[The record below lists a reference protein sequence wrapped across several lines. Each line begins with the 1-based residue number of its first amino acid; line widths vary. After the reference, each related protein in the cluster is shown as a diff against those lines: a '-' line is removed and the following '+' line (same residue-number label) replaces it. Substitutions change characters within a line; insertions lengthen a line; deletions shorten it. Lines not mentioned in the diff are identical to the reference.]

1 MEIAHEI
8 FCLSWLHLKVPLYQF
23 DLQIP
28 QWLSQNHYWTVES
41 SYDNNNVNKTI
52 NIKKKFKYK
61 KENDNYTLYG
71 LEWGVVGDVSD
82 EGKWSIKKIAPWF
95 FQENITIMKCVL
107 SIFICQSFVSKM
119 VSNRSQGKFTYS
131 CTSVLRSVQGKVISQ
146 VDGCFSKKQ
155 LLVKGLWAA
164 PRVINFSLFHIGP
177 IYHTRKKLSLHQ
189 RRN

>member
-52 NIKKKFKYK
+52 NIKKKIQVQKGK
-61 KENDNYTLYG
+61 WYTLYG

>member
-41 SYDNNNVNKTI
+41 SYDNNNINKTF
-52 NIKKKFKYK
+52 NIKFPKYK
-61 KENDNYTLYG
+61 NG
-71 LEWGVVGDVSD
+71 LEWGVMGDVSD

-107 SIFICQSFVSKM
+107 SIFIWQSFISKM
-119 VSNRSQGKFTYS
+119 VSKRSQGKFTYS

-155 LLVKGLWAA
+155 LLVKGMWAA
-164 PRVINFSLFHIGP
+164 PRVIKFSLFHIGP

>member
-41 SYDNNNVNKTI
+41 SYDNNDINKTI
-52 NIKKKFKYK
+52 NIKKCNYK

-82 EGKWSIKKIAPWF
+82 EGKWSIKKIAPRF
-95 FQENITIMKCVL
+95 FQENITIIKCVL

-119 VSNRSQGKFTYS
+119 VSDRGQGKFTYS
-131 CTSVLRSVQGKVISQ
+131 CTSLLRRVQGKVIIQ
-146 VDGCFSKKQ
+146 VDGCFGTKQ
-155 LLVKGLWAA
+155 LLVKDLWAA
-164 PRVINFSLFHIGP
+164 PHVINFSLFYIRP

-189 RRN
+189 RRT

>member
-41 SYDNNNVNKTI
+41 SYDNNNIIKTI
-52 NIKKKFKYK
+52 NIKKIQVQKGKW
-61 KENDNYTLYG
+61 YTLYG

-95 FQENITIMKCVL
+95 FQENITIIKFVL

-119 VSNRSQGKFTYS
+119 VSNRGQGKFTYS